1 MRTVFD
7 YAALSTRSNVQSVGD
22 ISTSVLARTAAAVAT
37 VQGLG
42 KISITILTLKLAGWN
57 SKDCL
62 VKF

>member
-7 YAALSTRSNVQSVGD
+7 YAALSTRSNFQSVGD

-42 KISITILTLKLAGWN
+42 KISITILTLKLAG
-57 SKDCL
+57 
-62 VKF
+62 